1 MDTTKTTT
9 LEQNAAQHLES
20 ANPFGNLPIPG
31 FAMKKYLRDNAKE
44 NGEAEPVEIK
54 KTRQKKEK
62 PVKKTGLKKVLPPVA
77 ENIVEEHFENPVVES
92 RSSEGM
98 PSYRCEFGG
107 RDIFVGMVAYKTTNP
122 VTAFVLTAM
131 ALDFGRD
138 KIRFDME
145 CGNSMIY
152 QARNKLAAKF
162 LETDARW
169 LLMLDDDM
177 IPCIGRPDWMRFW
190 VPSARTVLD
199 MPLKK
204 HIIHRLIGTNK
215 SLVGAAYFE
224 RREGAGLVCSDQ
236 SLVPRARAYEDAVI
250 EVDWLGTG
258 AMLVHRKVFEDISK
272 TYPDID
278 GNYFHPID
286 GKTGEDISFC
296 IRSKKAGHPVFVDLS
311 IPTFHLGYKTY

>member
-1 MDTTKTTT
+1 MDTKTTQ
-9 LEQNAAQHLES
+9 LEKNTANALDS
-20 ANPFGNLPIPG
+20 FDPFANLVMPFRR
-31 FAMKKYLRDNAKE
+31 K
-44 NGEAEPVEIK
+44 
-54 KTRQKKEK
+54 KKEQEEVETPK
-62 PVKKTGLKKVLPPVA
+62 ESVKKQPKVKAKPEKKSRLEKVVPPKK
-77 ENIVEEHFENPVVES
+77 EDIVEEVFESPIIES
-92 RSSEGM
+92 RTPEGM

-122 VTAFVLTAM
+122 VTAFVLTAL

-177 IPCIGRPDWMRFW
+177 IPCIGRPEWMRFW
-190 VPSARTVLD
+190 VPSARNVLD
-199 MPLKK
+199 LPLQR
-204 HIIHRLIGTNK
+204 HIIHKLIGDNK
-215 SLVGAAYFE
+215 TIVGAAYFE

-236 SLVPRARAYEDAVI
+236 SLVPRARQYDDAVV

-258 AMLVHRKVFEDISK
+258 AMLVHRRVFEDIDK

-296 IRSKKAGHPVFVDLS
+296 IRAKKAGHATHIDLS
-311 IPTFHLGYKTY
+311 VPTFHLGYKTY

>member
-1 MDTTKTTT
+1 MDTKTTQ
-9 LEQNAAQHLES
+9 LEKNTANALDS
-20 ANPFGNLPIPG
+20 FDPFANLVMPF
-31 FAMKKYLRDNAKE
+31 R
-44 NGEAEPVEIK
+44 
-54 KTRQKKEK
+54 RQKKEQVEQEAPKESVKKSQKAKAK
-62 PVKKTGLKKVLPPVA
+62 PVKKPRLAKVVPPKK
-77 ENIVEEHFENPVVES
+77 EDIVEDVFESPIIES
-92 RSSEGM
+92 RTPEGM

-122 VTAFVLTAM
+122 VTAFVLTAL

-169 LLMLDDDM
+169 LLMLDDNM
-177 IPCIGRPDWMRFW
+177 IPCIGRPEWMRFW
-190 VPSARTVLD
+190 VPSARNVLD
-199 MPLKK
+199 LPLQR
-204 HIIHRLIGTNK
+204 HIVHKLIGNNK
-215 SLVGAAYFE
+215 TIVGAAYFE

-236 SLVPRARAYEDAVI
+236 SLVPRARQYDDAVV

-258 AMLVHRKVFEDISK
+258 AMLVHRRVFEDIAK

-296 IRSKKAGHPVFVDLS
+296 IRAKKAGHPTHIDLS
-311 IPTFHLGYKTY
+311 VPTFHLGYKTY

>member
-1 MDTTKTTT
+1 MDTKTTQ
-9 LEQNAAQHLES
+9 LEKNTANALDS
-20 ANPFGNLPIPG
+20 FDPFANLVMPFRR
-31 FAMKKYLRDNAKE
+31 K
-44 NGEAEPVEIK
+44 
-54 KTRQKKEK
+54 KKEQEEVETPK
-62 PVKKTGLKKVLPPVA
+62 ESVKKQPKVKAKPEKKPRLEKVVPPKK
-77 ENIVEEHFENPVVES
+77 EDIVEDVFESPIIES
-92 RSSEGM
+92 RTPEGM

-107 RDIFVGMVAYKTTNP
+107 RDVFVGMVAYKTTNP
-122 VTAFVLTAM
+122 VTAFVLTAL

-177 IPCIGRPDWMRFW
+177 IPCIGRPEWMCFW
-190 VPSARTVLD
+190 VPSARNVLD
-199 MPLKK
+199 LPLQR
-204 HIIHRLIGTNK
+204 HIIHKLIGDNK
-215 SLVGAAYFE
+215 TIVGAAYFE

-236 SLVPRARAYEDAVI
+236 SLVPRARQYDDAVV

-258 AMLVHRKVFEDISK
+258 AMLVHRRVFEDIAK

-296 IRSKKAGHPVFVDLS
+296 IRAKKAGHATHIDLS
-311 IPTFHLGYKTY
+311 VPTFHLGYKTY

>member
-1 MDTTKTTT
+1 MDTKTTQ
-9 LEQNAAQHLES
+9 LEKNTANALDS
-20 ANPFGNLPIPG
+20 FDTFANLVMPFRH
-31 FAMKKYLRDNAKE
+31 K
-44 NGEAEPVEIK
+44 
-54 KTRQKKEK
+54 KKEQVETETPK
-62 PVKKTGLKKVLPPVA
+62 ESVKKPKVKAKPEKKPRLAKVVPPKK
-77 ENIVEEHFENPVVES
+77 EDIVEEVFESPIIES
-92 RSSEGM
+92 RTPEGM

-122 VTAFVLTAM
+122 VTAFVLTAL

-177 IPCIGRPDWMRFW
+177 IPCIGRPEWMRFW
-190 VPSARTVLD
+190 VPSARNVLD
-199 MPLKK
+199 LPLQR
-204 HIIHRLIGTNK
+204 HIVHKLIGNNK
-215 SLVGAAYFE
+215 TIVGAAYFE

-236 SLVPRARAYEDAVI
+236 SLVPRARQYDDAVV

-258 AMLVHRKVFEDISK
+258 AMLVHRRVFEDIAK

-296 IRSKKAGHPVFVDLS
+296 IRA
-311 IPTFHLGYKTY
+311 

>member
-1 MDTTKTTT
+1 MDTKATQ
-9 LEQNAAQHLES
+9 LEKNTANALDSFDPFANLVMPFRRKKKEQEEVETPKES
-20 ANPFGNLPIPG
+20 V
-31 FAMKKYLRDNAKE
+31 KKQPK
-44 NGEAEPVEIK
+44 V
-54 KTRQKKEK
+54 KEK
-62 PVKKTGLKKVLPPVA
+62 PEKKPRLEKVVPPKKEDIIEKV
-77 ENIVEEHFENPVVES
+77 FESPIIES
-92 RSSEGM
+92 RTSEGM

-122 VTAFVLTAM
+122 VTAFVLTAL

-177 IPCIGRPDWMRFW
+177 IPCIGRPEWMRFW
-190 VPSARTVLD
+190 VPSARNVLD
-199 MPLKK
+199 LPLQR
-204 HIIHRLIGTNK
+204 HIIHKLIGDNK
-215 SLVGAAYFE
+215 TIVGAAYFE

-236 SLVPRARAYEDAVI
+236 SLVPRARQYDDAVV

-258 AMLVHRKVFEDISK
+258 AMLVHRRVFEDIAK

-278 GNYFHPID
+278 GNFFHPID

-296 IRSKKAGHPVFVDLS
+296 IRAKKAGHATHIDLS
-311 IPTFHLGYKTY
+311 VPTFHLGYKTY